1 MDAFKQRIGYSLGFI
16 AVFML
21 GFAVACLLRPQP
33 VQAGFDF
40 GDLVEGA
47 VKIGGVKLAID
58 EYGDEINDAINKLL
72 NNNDASVDASTKV
85 VPIIS
90 VLGNKHIGAA
100 QVVGPEEAVNKVGA
114 VAQLEQSFM
123 NKLFRL
129 RALVPIEGDDVDNL
143 HRVKG
148 VAVSAM
154 IDVKL

>member
-1 MDAFKQRIGYSLGFI
+1 MTPLIRWTSYYLGLA

-33 VQAGFDF
+33 VRAGFDV
-40 GDLVEGA
+40 GDLLEGA
-47 VKIGGVKLAID
+47 VKVGGVKLAID

-72 NNNDASVDASTKV
+72 DNNDASVDATTKV

-100 QVVGPEEAVNKVGA
+100 QVVGPEEAVNKVEA